1 MFCIS
6 YRNVFRVLEDRPISR
21 RVLADRKQRKIVS
34 SNRTIGV
41 GRVGEEKFQQRS
53 YTKMATDMNMF
64 VWIDNCRS
72 SSVDRCEHESRELSL
87 RTPVCYT
94 TSCFRHGRVVALHRS
109 RVSAPRQLRVLPV
122 SLLAF
127 SLVRLFP
134 GRSLSVSPFSL
145 A

>member
-1 MFCIS
+1 
-6 YRNVFRVLEDRPISR
+6 
-21 RVLADRKQRKIVS
+21 
-34 SNRTIGV
+34 
-41 GRVGEEKFQQRS
+41 
-53 YTKMATDMNMF
+53 MATDMNMF
-64 VWIDNCRS
+64 VWIDNSRS